1 MMSSYLSCKHGARGN
16 LHVMA
21 QFEVAQEVYGVYQ
34 IAATV
39 DSEAHVGNWLPRKQ
53 VAHQILRDNADARCL
68 HMDNK
73 GSQFFNAP

>member
-16 LHVMA
+16 LHVVA
-21 QFEVAQEVYGVYQ
+21 QFEVAQEVYGVNQ

-53 VAHQILRDNADARCL
+53 VAHQILGDNADTWCL

-73 GSQFFNAP
+73 GSPFFNAT